1 MKRAQ
6 CLTGKDLEDDAGEP
20 TMVHL
25 PERRG
30 DTVHL
35 DDIDR
40 WGNMILV
47 TPSGGWLQSSPV
59 IPELGFAL
67 NSRAQMFWLDDL
79 NQSLAPSA
87 PFTTLSPSLAWDNN
101 GATMAFGTLGGD
113 QQDQWQ
119 LALFL
124 RHVHGIDNLLACLD
138 MPLFHAQ
145 HFNSS
150 FYPRAAYP
158 GHLMIEPNLG
168 EKMIKELRQR
178 SHIVDVAYPWTIGRL
193 TAAKRHS
200 DGTIKAAAT
209 PGLMQAY
216 AVGR

>member
-1 MKRAQ
+1 
-6 CLTGKDLEDDAGEP
+6 
-20 TMVHL
+20 MVHL
-25 PERRG
+25 SERRG

-35 DDIDR
+35 DAIDR
-40 WGNMILV
+40 WGNVIPV

-67 NSRAQMFWLDDL
+67 NSRAQMFWLEDGL
-79 NQSLAPSA
+79 NQSLAPGA
-87 PFTTLSPSLAWDNN
+87 RPRTTPSPSLAWDNN
-101 GATMAFGTLGGD
+101 GATMAFGTPGGD

-124 RHVHGIDNLLACLD
+124 RHVHGIDNLQACLD
-138 MPLFHAQ
+138 MPLFHTQ

-150 FYPRAAYP
+150 FYPCVVHP
-158 GHLMIEPNLG
+158 GHLMIKPNIG
-168 EKMIKELRQR
+168 EKTIKELRQR
-178 SHIVDVAYPWTIGRL
+178 GHIVEVADAWTIGRL
-193 TAAKRHS
+193 TAAKRHF

-209 PGLMQAY
+209 PRLMQAY